1 MKPLLIILFFLLT
14 GTSQLSAQARS
25 ARHNTIAEFEGQHF
39 MPYAEGV
46 TSSSM
51 MADPGISKTLQSQ
64 VNLLKKKLDSCTEVF
79 REDTLFQNIQGLKV
93 TFNARISQVTGT
105 KEQGRLL
112 TSSLEAAIFT
122 TLAKD
127 SLPSWETTP
136 DARVTLHFNNPRLL
150 AGSPVINDIYVEPR
164 ETGRFLQYPELD
176 RISVPNRVV
185 AVTHSDFPLFEPV
198 SREDFIL
205 TLISFFQGS
214 IEKAEKQ
221 GNHSPIQSM
230 EPSHSTLTSK
240 EIEKQKFS
248 ADLEKIRKV
257 DPELAEKLMQAY
269 IEVGLPSAENSISPK
284 DGTPVD
290 HIIVLNSWREAVR
303 KLKTEMNAMSP
314 AERKTQAWW
323 SNTEESNVSG
333 LTPAG
338 YSGSRPL
345 VKINKKLI
353 DRTKPT
359 SSIQLIV
366 VEWSMIPGTEISE
379 TTGYNLAYDKLSR
392 LSRHEII
399 WRRVFEMIDP

>member
-1 MKPLLIILFFLLT
+1 MKPLLITLFCLLT
-14 GTSQLSAQARS
+14 GTFPLSAQTRS
-25 ARHNTIAEFEGQHF
+25 AQHYDIVEFEGQYF

-46 TSSSM
+46 SSSSI

-64 VNLLKKKLDSCTEVF
+64 VNLLKKKLDSCTGVF
-79 REDTLFQNIQGLKV
+79 REDTLFRDFQGLKV
-93 TFNARISQVTGT
+93 TFDARISQVNGT

-112 TSSLEAAIFT
+112 TSSLETGIFT

-127 SLPSWETTP
+127 SLPTWETTP
-136 DARVTLHFNNPRLL
+136 DARVTVHFNNPRLL

-164 ETGRFLQYPELD
+164 ETGRFLRYPELD

-205 TLISFFQGS
+205 TLIAFFQGS

-221 GNHSPIQSM
+221 GNHSPLQSLDT
-230 EPSHSTLTSK
+230 SHSTLTSK

-257 DPELAEKLMQAY
+257 DPELAEKLMQAF
-269 IEVGLPSAENSISPK
+269 IEAGLPSAENSISPK
-284 DGTPVD
+284 NGTPVD

-359 SSIQLIV
+359 SSTQLIV

-392 LSRHEII
+392 LSRHERL
-399 WRRVFEMIDP
+399 WNRVFEMIDP